1 MIPYQLKLRTIP
13 KKTNSVSIQSIEEKN
28 SRKKTSSSHGQQ
40 KLTHGKHKYSEI
52 KCSLSKNCDS
62 HSKVSEVECTFEP
75 RLSNQQRNS
84 HTRSFQKFY

>member
-40 KLTHGKHKYSEI
+40 KLTHGKHKYS
-52 KCSLSKNCDS
+52 
-62 HSKVSEVECTFEP
+62 
-75 RLSNQQRNS
+75 
-84 HTRSFQKFY
+84 